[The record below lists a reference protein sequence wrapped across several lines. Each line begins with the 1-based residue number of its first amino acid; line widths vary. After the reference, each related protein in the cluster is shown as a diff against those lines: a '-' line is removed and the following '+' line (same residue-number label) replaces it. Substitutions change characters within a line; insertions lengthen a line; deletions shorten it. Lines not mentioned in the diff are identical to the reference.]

1 MSLYTLTPKP
11 GSERYTIQ
19 VGWTPHCAFFATV
32 VDFGWDAVTDP
43 DDEPD
48 SVQLRGDVADP
59 TDVLAAVAP
68 YADIPDGLAEQLR
81 ADKAAHPP
89 APITAA
95 THRKAA
101 PRTR

>member
-19 VGWTPHCAFFATV
+19 VGWTPHCAYFATV
-32 VDFGWDAVTDP
+32 VDFDWDPVTDP
-43 DDEPD
+43 DNKPD
-48 SVQLRGDVADP
+48 RVQLRGDIADP

-68 YADIPDGLAEQLR
+68 YADIPDGLADQLR

-89 APITAA
+89 LRQTAA
-95 THRKAA
+95 AQPQPA
-101 PRTR
+101 PRMP